1 MSWLKDVR
9 VVAGFY
15 LHHLYRQLGEKNLFL
30 WAQAIAFK
38 VLVALVPMVILATGL
53 LGQVLRRSQP
63 FASVAAF
70 VRGFLPE
77 YQSTQVIAFLDRFQQ
92 ASGALTLIGL
102 LGLFVTA
109 ISLFT
114 TLRVV
119 LANVFN
125 EDWHQPRP
133 FLTGYLFDL
142 QMTLQTGLLF
152 VLSMATSVLVQTL
165 NVAGMTFLRQV
176 GVDNLWL
183 EQGWRHLF
191 QALGLALP
199 FLLSMVM
206 FFQLYFLIPRPRPPR
221 RSALLGAV
229 FAALLWELAK
239 VAFTFYATRVGGF
252 ERYSGGVASDGLAA
266 LGDTFGLI
274 VALMFWAY
282 YSGLVLILGALL
294 TLLHE
299 LKRRNAPVPARITR
313 PPPYP
318 TVLPLPPESY
328 ADTPRADDPP
338 AS

>member
-1 MSWLKDVR
+1 MSWFNGLR
-9 VVAGFY
+9 GATGFY
-15 LHHLYRQLGEKNLFL
+15 LRHLYRQLGEKDLFL

-38 VLVALVPMVILATGL
+38 VLVALVPLVILATGI
-53 LGQVLRRSQP
+53 LGQVLQRNRP
-63 FASVAAF
+63 FESVAAF
-70 VRGFLPE
+70 VRGFLPD
-77 YQSTQVIAFLDRFQQ
+77 YQSTQVIAFLDRFQH
-92 ASGALTLIGL
+92 ASGTLTLIGL
-102 LGLFVTA
+102 LGLGVTA

-142 QMTLQTGLLF
+142 RMILQTGLLF
-152 VLSMATSVLVQTL
+152 VLSMAISVLVQTL
-165 NVAGMTFLRQV
+165 NVAGVTFLRQI
-176 GVDNLWL
+176 GLDSLWV
-183 EQGWRHLF
+183 EQGWRQLF

-199 FLLSMVM
+199 FLLSIAM
-206 FFQLYFLIPRPRPPR
+206 FFQLYFLVPRPSPPR

-229 FAALLWELAK
+229 FAATLWELAK
-239 VAFTFYATRVGGF
+239 VAFTFYATRVSGF

-266 LGDTFGLI
+266 LGDTFGLVI
-274 VALMFWAY
+274 ALVFWAY

-299 LKRRNAPVPARITR
+299 MKRRHYPIPARLAR
-313 PPPYP
+313 PVHYP
-318 TVLPLPPESY
+318 AVLPLPSESY
-328 ADTPRADDPP
+328 ADVPRADDPP